1 MRTNHFFKD
10 LYDDRW
16 GNPCNPKAANQP
28 LRKPTDQQGH
38 RNVFGWLA
46 GLFRRR
52 RDKPSAWSFT
62 IPSDEADRE
71 DGTDDRCRSELNE
84 PYLMALAKAL
94 SRNC

>member
-16 GNPCNPKAANQP
+16 GNPCNPSAAHQVPRQP
-28 LRKPTDQQGH
+28 VGEQGQ
-38 RNVFGWLA
+38 RNVFGWVA
-46 GLFRRR
+46 ALFRRR

-71 DGTDDRCRSELNE
+71 DGTDNRCRSELNE
-84 PYLMALAKAL
+84 PHLMALAKAL